1 MLFSTMIP
9 MAVLIIVL
17 LVVFW
22 QYTNEYNKLSNNLA
36 VSSEYNANYNNSSN
50 DMSFKAEVDMD
61 IYYVT
66 IGRKGKDDLP
76 VKQVNKAI
84 ETVERLK
91 TTTTKEESLRS
102 LKYLTNY
109 LENLKNRMNQ
119 LLEIH
124 DYQKRQE
131 FMENNTVILTTLFEK
146 EMQNYIY
153 QEATQLVQ
161 VESQLAGNVRL
172 TLMAMCGVLL
182 VTMLLLFNRS
192 KFSATSGELA
202 KSSAY

>member
-1 MLFSTMIP
+1 
-9 MAVLIIVL
+9 
-17 LVVFW
+17 
-22 QYTNEYNKLSNNLA
+22 
-36 VSSEYNANYNNSSN
+36 
-50 DMSFKAEVDMD
+50 MSFKVEVDMD

-131 FMENNTVILTTLFEK
+131 FMENNTVILTTLFENAELYLSGGHSAGAGGVSAGRK
-146 EMQNYIY
+146 C
-153 QEATQLVQ
+153 TSDLD
-161 VESQLAGNVRL
+161 GNVW
-172 TLMAMCGVLL
+172 G
-182 VTMLLLFNRS
+182 
-192 KFSATSGELA
+192 TSGYHVIA
-202 KSSAY
+202 F

>member
-1 MLFSTMIP
+1 MSKHKKGPEKKKAEPGKLEFKMRWMLFSTMIP

-36 VSSEYNANYNNSSN
+36 VSSEYNANYKNSSN

-109 LENLKNRMNQ
+109 LENLK
-119 LLEIH
+119 
-124 DYQKRQE
+124 
-131 FMENNTVILTTLFEK
+131 T
-146 EMQNYIY
+146 
-153 QEATQLVQ
+153 A
-161 VESQLAGNVRL
+161 
-172 TLMAMCGVLL
+172 
-182 VTMLLLFNRS
+182 
-192 KFSATSGELA
+192 
-202 KSSAY
+202 

>member
-1 MLFSTMIP
+1 MSKHKKGPEKKKAEPGKLEFKMRWMLFSTMIP

-36 VSSEYNANYNNSSN
+36 VSSEYNANYKNSSN

-84 ETVERLK
+84 
-91 TTTTKEESLRS
+91 
-102 LKYLTNY
+102 
-109 LENLKNRMNQ
+109 
-119 LLEIH
+119 
-124 DYQKRQE
+124 
-131 FMENNTVILTTLFEK
+131 
-146 EMQNYIY
+146 
-153 QEATQLVQ
+153 
-161 VESQLAGNVRL
+161 G
-172 TLMAMCGVLL
+172 
-182 VTMLLLFNRS
+182 
-192 KFSATSGELA
+192 
-202 KSSAY
+202 KSSFTEISHQLSGKSKKPHESAVGDP